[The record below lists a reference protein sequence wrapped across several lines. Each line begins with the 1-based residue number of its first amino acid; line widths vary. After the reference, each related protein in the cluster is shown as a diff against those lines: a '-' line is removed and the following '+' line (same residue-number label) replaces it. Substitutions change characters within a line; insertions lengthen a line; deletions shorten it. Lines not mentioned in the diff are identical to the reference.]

1 LNAVGCSKKTWHADL
16 FTLANRLPLMQQR
29 ISKNAFTHRWLF
41 GMLRGGT
48 ARIRVRELLKE
59 CGGQG
64 VSRPVF
70 IVGCGR
76 SGTTM
81 LGTALSKHDRITY
94 LHERRDLWI
103 SAYPQ
108 TDVWTAKASARGGKI
123 KLAASH
129 GNARRSRKLRRAF
142 RLELARSGRP
152 VLLEK
157 LPINS
162 FRLEFIQ
169 SIFPDARY
177 IHIHRNGVEVAKS
190 IERFCA
196 QKQWFGS
203 DQYKWQQL
211 SEVANMKTATSELA
225 RLCKTD
231 FEKGLLEWR
240 LSTEEVVRFL
250 GTLPEVCWCEI
261 SYDELTAAPVSSIE
275 QILSFIGLAS
285 HSATI
290 EFARNSIFRRTAKVE
305 QISLSER
312 QRQIGGPLLPISMAG
327 ESEITRRYLHLL

>member
-1 LNAVGCSKKTWHADL
+1 
-16 FTLANRLPLMQQR
+16 MQQR
-29 ISKNAFTHRWLF
+29 ISKNVFTDRGLF

-48 ARIRVRELLKE
+48 AKIRVRELLKQ
-59 CGGQG
+59 CSGQG
-64 VSRPVF
+64 VSIPVF

-76 SGTTM
+76 SGTTI

-94 LHERRDLWI
+94 LDERRDLWI

-129 GNARRSRKLRRAF
+129 GNAQRSRELRRAF

-162 FRLEFIQ
+162 FRLEFIE
-169 SIFPDARY
+169 SIFPDGRY

-196 QKQWFGS
+196 QKQWFGA

-211 SEVANMKTATSELA
+211 SEVANMRTATSELP

-250 GTLPEVCWCEI
+250 STLPETRWCEI
-261 SYDELTAAPVSSIE
+261 SYDEMTTSPVSSIE
-275 QILSFIGLAS
+275 RILSFIRLAS
-285 HSATI
+285 HPAII

-305 QISLSER
+305 HISLSER
-312 QRQIGGPLLPISMAG
+312 QRQIGGPLLPFSIAG
-327 ESEITRRYLHLL
+327 KSEITRRCAHLL